1 MVKKLQSLYVGK
13 AKELFLTDNDDY
25 YIAKF
30 LDQVAANKGKRI
42 EEREGKGKLTNGI
55 SSILFQYLEDHGIK
69 THFVEKLSDDEMLV
83 KKIEMI
89 PMEIVLRNYTA
100 GWLVYRFKM
109 EKGQKIEPAIIE
121 FYYKDDNINDPFLNT
136 DHARYLGIASREE
149 LVKIREITH
158 LVNGLLTEYFEVAKT
173 TLVDFKLEFGRDEA
187 GDLVIGDEISPDV
200 CRLWDSATG
209 ASLDIDLFR
218 RNEGDVVAAYDVIY
232 NRLLKAL

>member
-1 MVKKLQSLYVGK
+1 MVKKLESFYIGK
-13 AKELFLTDNDDY
+13 AKELFTTDNEDF

-30 LDQVAANKGKRI
+30 LNQVAANKGKRI
-42 EEREGKGKLTNGI
+42 EDREGKGVLTNAI
-55 SSILFQYLEDHGIK
+55 SALIFRYLEDHGIK
-69 THFVEKLSDDEMLV
+69 THFVEKVSDEEMLV

-89 PMEIVLRNYTA
+89 PMEVVLRNYTA

-109 EKGQKIEPAIIE
+109 ERGQKIDPAIIE
-121 FYYKDDNINDPFLNT
+121 YYYKDDEINDPFLNT
-136 DHARYLGIASREE
+136 DHARYLGLASREE
-149 LVKIREITH
+149 LHEIREITH
-158 LVNGLLTEYFEVAKT
+158 LVNGLLLDLFWEAKT
-173 TLVDFKLEFGRDEA
+173 TLVDFKLEFGRNDQGE
-187 GDLVIGDEISPDV
+187 LVIGDEISPDV

>member
-100 GWLVYRFKM
+100 GWLVYRFKK

-158 LVNGLLTEYFEVAKT
+158 LVNGLLTEYFAVAKT